1 MSCSEARQTTWLSRM
16 MLENLNIQQ
25 EHFRVVSLHMVNQIN
40 LIKKEL
46 HKFVP
51 LGKFISLTLLTILRI
66 QETLK
71 RLIKELSYREQQRL
85 LITVN
90 SENQTMLEFHLVL
103 MLFTREVYRYQKNLS
118 VTEELI
124 DHKLHWKLFSKTTS
138 VKLLD
143 PIFSKLM
150 LNWKQV
156 KVLKALT
163 LKLMSDIQMHR
174 SKQMILLKQRIHLM
188 LSVKPE
194 KNSNL
199 KDSKILIQKLTIND
213 EKLTFLRNKVNIK
226 PIYFLHFDKL
236 DR

>member
-1 MSCSEARQTTWLSRM
+1 MSCSEARQTTWLLRM
-16 MLENLNIQQ
+16 MLANLNIQL
-25 EHFRVVSLHMVNQIN
+25 EHFQVASLHTVNQIN

-71 RLIKELSYREQQRL
+71 RLIKEQWYKEQQPL
-85 LITVN
+85 LITEN
-90 SENQTMLEFHLVL
+90 SENPMMLEFHLVL
-103 MLFTREVYRYQKNLS
+103 THFTREAYLYQKNLS
-118 VTEELI
+118 VTEEPI
-124 DHKLHWKLFSKTTS
+124 DHKPLWKLFSKTTS

-143 PIFSKLM
+143 LIFNIHM
-150 LNWKQV
+150 LNWKQE
-156 KVLKALT
+156 KLLKALT
-163 LKLMSDIQMHR
+163 LKSMSDTQMHR

-194 KNSNL
+194 KNSNS

-226 PIYFLHFDKL
+226 TKVLSSFLI
-236 DR
+236 

>member
-1 MSCSEARQTTWLSRM
+1 M
-16 MLENLNIQQ
+16 
-25 EHFRVVSLHMVNQIN
+25 SLHTVNLIN

-46 HKFVP
+46 RRFVP

-71 RLIKELSYREQQRL
+71 RLIKEQWYKEQQRL
-85 LITVN
+85 LITEN
-90 SENQTMLEFHLVL
+90 SENLTMLEFHLVL
-103 MLFTREVYRYQKNLS
+103 THFTREAYLCQKNLS
-118 VTEELI
+118 VTEEPI
-124 DHKLHWKLFSKTTS
+124 DHKPLWKLFSKTTS

-143 PIFSKLM
+143 LIFNIHM

-156 KVLKALT
+156 NVLKALI
-163 LKLMSDIQMHR
+163 LKLMSDTQMHR
-174 SKQMILLKQRIHLM
+174 SRLMILLKLRIHLM

-213 EKLTFLRNKVNIK
+213 ENLTFLRNKVNIK
-226 PIYFLHFDKL
+226 TKTFFILI
-236 DR
+236 R